1 MLLCSGKNDFLK
13 LSASMGEYRGGDWKN
28 IITHAIF
35 TSNPAFISTKFWP
48 KDLKRLLAMLIHLSS
63 STSG

>member
-1 MLLCSGKNDFLK
+1 
-13 LSASMGEYRGGDWKN
+13 MGEYRGGDWKN